1 MKKYIFASKANGYT
15 CINCEHPENCRGP
28 YCRSC
33 KYEVASLHSYKENN
47 LLQRGERISPSCQS
61 SNQLSSREGESMK
74 QSATEDPEN
83 SAPFK
88 LSL

>member
-1 MKKYIFASKANGYT
+1 MTKYILASKANSYT
-15 CINCEHPENCRGP
+15 CINCEHPENCIGP
-28 YCRSC
+28 YCCSC
-33 KYEVASLHSYKENN
+33 KCEVTSLHPYKENN
-47 LLQRGERISPSCQS
+47 LLLREEGVSPSCQS
-61 SNQLSSREGESMK
+61 SNQLSSRKEESMK